1 MQGTPGVN
9 NRALLYY
16 CPAELNMKSSSVLLA
31 VLFLAAGASADE
43 ATFRDIQFP
52 SATGSLT
59 SASLAFNDKDKQ
71 VIVRVS
77 DGRLFTV
84 GYDQIEK
91 ISYEY
96 TKKHRMAQGAG
107 IAMLSPATGAII
119 AFTKSR
125 NHWLEFDF
133 RDQGKASALILKLN
147 KKDYHQVCEAARAHT
162 GKKLEMLGKTD
173 SKSIKAKIK

>member
-1 MQGTPGVN
+1 MEFV
-9 NRALLYY
+9 LYHAS
-16 CPAELNMKSSSVLLA
+16 AELNMKSSSVLL
-31 VLFLAAGASADE
+31 VLFFLATGALADE
-43 ATFRDIQFP
+43 ATFRDVQFP
-52 SATGSLT
+52 SAMGSLT
-59 SASLAFNDKDKQ
+59 RASLAFNDKDKQ

-84 GYDQIEK
+84 RYDQIDK

-96 TKKHRMAQGAG
+96 TKKHRMKQGVA
-107 IAMLSPATGAII
+107 IAMLSPGTGAII

-133 RDQGKASALILKLN
+133 RDQGKASALILKLD
-147 KKDYHQVCEAARAHT
+147 KKDYHQVCDAATAHT

-173 SKSIKAKIK
+173 TKSIKAKIK

>member
-1 MQGTPGVN
+1 MN
-9 NRALLYY
+9 NRFLLYY
-16 CPAELNMKSSSVLLA
+16 GAPELNMRSFSVLLA
-31 VLFLAAGASADE
+31 VLFLAAGALADE
-43 ATFRDIQFP
+43 VTFHDVQLP
-52 SATGSLT
+52 SAAGSLT
-59 SASLAFNDKDKQ
+59 NASLAFNDKDKQ

-77 DGRLFTV
+77 DGRLLTV
-84 GYDQIEK
+84 GYDQIDK

-96 TKKHRMAQGAG
+96 TKKHRMKSGAA
-107 IAMLSPATGAII
+107 IAMLSPGTGAII

-147 KKDYHQVCEAARAHT
+147 KKDYHQVCDAAGAHI

-173 SKSIKAKIK
+173 TKSIKAKIK